1 MVVSKLDDEAD
12 KDLVSVFVDS
22 EIGAEAVLVRVSVV
36 VEEFEIGAGPIL
48 YTLSASS
55 PPQYSLEFP
64 LHTIPQASLSRS
76 VAYLA
81 MLLAQ

>member
-1 MVVSKLDDEAD
+1 MVVSKSDDEAD
-12 KDLVSVFVDS
+12 EDLVP
-22 EIGAEAVLVRVSVV
+22 VLVDTGIEADSVHVSMV
-36 VEEFEIGAGPIL
+36 VEELEIGAGPTL
-48 YTLSASS
+48 YTLSAFS

-76 VAYLA
+76 VAFLA

>member
-1 MVVSKLDDEAD
+1 MVVSTIDDEVD
-12 KDLVSVFVDS
+12 EDLVPVFVDNDI
-22 EIGAEAVLVRVSVV
+22 EAESVHVSIV
-36 VEEFEIGAGPIL
+36 VEELKVGAGPTL
-48 YTLSASS
+48 YTLSAFS

-76 VAYLA
+76 VAFLA